1 MREEPRR
8 DLGNLNPRTAENP
21 ASRRD
26 VPAGVG
32 ARTEERLLADD
43 RARVDR
49 RIDPDLHV
57 VPHDHAELPEAR
69 VDLRPPPY
77 DADRRLVEPEVRDLR
92 PRPKVAA
99 FPEDAVANVVLMGH
113 VDAGHQD
120 GVLHFTRV
128 AHLGLRT
135 DGRRRPDVAVRADLG
150 AGPDDRR
157 AFDVSAPPA
166 PSPRFHEDLTEEGR
180 AAAHTG
186 GVPPPQRRE
195 EGRVGTREAP
205 RPPATNPFAR
215 KPEPEH

>member
-1 MREEPRR
+1 MRMSRGFTRTTWKPSRLSSAGRDGSWRDVTTVTSWPRVASSR
-8 DLGNLNPRTAENP
+8 ERVCTWLSTPPRCGKNHGVTWAIFTPPTSENP
-21 ASRRD
+21 ASRCD

-43 RARVDR
+43 RTRVDR

-77 DADRRLVEPEVRDLR
+77 DADRRLVEAEVRDLR

-135 DGRRRPDVAVRADLG
+135 DGR
-150 AGPDDRR
+150 
-157 AFDVSAPPA
+157 
-166 PSPRFHEDLTEEGR
+166 
-180 AAAHTG
+180 
-186 GVPPPQRRE
+186 
-195 EGRVGTREAP
+195 
-205 RPPATNPFAR
+205 
-215 KPEPEH
+215 